1 MRASA
6 AEYEGRTGV
15 LINRSLLRRK
25 TPWRPTSH
33 FTTSLS
39 KDFATSRQDTVKQAK
54 AAKKAGS
61 EAGVTLKEIVW
72 TQGQYDI
79 IAISE
84 TSDETMASAYLLNV
98 LKAGNLR
105 AQTLRAFTTA
115 EMEKIL
121 EKVA

>member
-1 MRASA
+1 MATYVTLYNFT
-6 AEYEGRTGV
+6 EQG
-15 LINRSLLRRK
+15 LRNIK
-25 TPWRPTSH
+25 
-33 FTTSLS
+33 
-39 KDFATSRQDTVKQAK
+39 DTVKRAK

>member
-1 MRASA
+1 MDAIANLGHMARYVTLYNFT
-6 AEYEGRTGV
+6 EQG
-15 LINRSLLRRK
+15 LRNIK
-25 TPWRPTSH
+25 
-33 FTTSLS
+33 
-39 KDFATSRQDTVKQAK
+39 DTVKRAE

-61 EAGVTLKEIVW
+61 EVGIKIKEIVW
-72 TQGQYDI
+72 TQGQYDL

-84 TSDETMASAYLLNV
+84 APDEATANAFLLSM

-105 AQTLRAFTTA
+105 AQTLRAFTAA